1 MLMVPNCLLPMFV
14 ALIASATLATSGASF
29 AQSMSVSPTKLEVSA
44 PSNQTV
50 LIIKA
55 GGATISVVQARVM
68 AWNENDDP
76 AKMTLTRNVVISPP
90 AAQLKPGQELS
101 LRIVRVAKNP
111 VVKKECYRV
120 LIDRLPGT
128 ERTGK
133 GIKLQIR
140 HSIPLCFMP

>member
-1 MLMVPNCLLPMFV
+1 
-14 ALIASATLATSGASF
+14 
-29 AQSMSVSPTKLEVSA
+29 
-44 PSNQTV
+44 
-50 LIIKA
+50 
-55 GGATISVVQARVM
+55 M

-76 AKMTLTRNVVISPP
+76 AKMKLTRSVVISPP

-111 VVKKECYRV
+111 VIKKECYRV
-120 LIDRLPGT
+120 LIDRLPET
-128 ERTGK
+128 EQTNK